1 MYYHIGTS
9 GRGMVENTAKRA
21 ATKQLNY
28 CDSAPD
34 PLNSSYRIRYNM
46 LLNMM
51 HVEDFDPEY

>member
-1 MYYHIGTS
+1 
-9 GRGMVENTAKRA
+9 MVENTAKRA

-28 CDSAPD
+28 CDGAPD

-51 HVEDFDPEY
+51 HVEAVDPEY